1 VAGRKAVSDNE
12 AVRKRPR
19 KGARR
24 PAADSLVFSFLSAAD
39 AVEARLEAALSPT
52 GLSLAKLAV
61 LHLLADANEPL
72 PLSDLAA
79 RQHCVRSNITQ
90 LMDRLEKDGL
100 VRRRADPD
108 DRRSVLAELTPAVA
122 QAHAKGVRAL
132 GEAQRAIVSALKA
145 GEATSLQSALSALT
159 S

>member
-1 VAGRKAVSDNE
+1 MK
-12 AVRKRPR
+12 KRSR
-19 KGARR
+19 RGGRR
-24 PAADSLVFSFLSAAD
+24 PATEALVFSFLSAAD
-39 AVEARLEAALSPT
+39 AVEARLEAALDPT

-61 LHLLADANEPL
+61 LQFLAEAKEAL

-108 DRRSVLAELTPAVA
+108 DRRSVLAELTPVGT

-132 GEAQRAIVSALKA
+132 ADAQRAIVSALKA
-145 GEATSLQSALSALT
+145 SEAASLQNALSALT

>member
-1 VAGRKAVSDNE
+1 VSHNE

-24 PAADSLVFSFLSAAD
+24 PVADSLVFSFLSAAD
-39 AVEARLEAALSPT
+39 AVEARLEEALSPT

-61 LHLLADANEPL
+61 LHFLAEAKEPL

-100 VRRRADPD
+100 VRRRPDPD
-108 DRRSVLAELTPAVA
+108 DRRSVRAELTSAGV

-132 GEAQRAIVSALKA
+132 AEAQRAIVSALKA
-145 GEATSLQSALSALT
+145 GEAASLQNAISALT

>member
-1 VAGRKAVSDNE
+1 MSHNE
-12 AVRKRPR
+12 AVRKRGR
-19 KGARR
+19 KGTRR
-24 PAADSLVFSFLSAAD
+24 PAADALVFSFLSAAD

-61 LHLLADANEPL
+61 LHFLADAKEAL

-90 LMDRLEKDGL
+90 LVDRLEKDGL
-100 VRRRADPD
+100 VRRRPDPE
-108 DRRSVLAELTPAVA
+108 DRRSVLAELTPAGQ

-132 GEAQRAIVSALKA
+132 AEAQRAIVKALTA
-145 GEATSLQSALSALT
+145 GETASLENALSALT

>member
-1 VAGRKAVSDNE
+1 VSHNE

-19 KGARR
+19 KGASR

-39 AVEARLEAALSPT
+39 AVEARLEEALSPT

-61 LHLLADANEPL
+61 LHFLAEAKEPL

-100 VRRRADPD
+100 VRRRPDPD
-108 DRRSVLAELTPAVA
+108 DRRSVRAELTSAGV

-132 GEAQRAIVSALKA
+132 AEAQRAIVSALKA
-145 GEATSLQSALSALT
+145 GEAASLQNAISALT

>member
-1 VAGRKAVSDNE
+1 MSHNE
-12 AVRKRPR
+12 AVRKRGR
-19 KGARR
+19 KGTRR
-24 PAADSLVFSFLSAAD
+24 PAADALVFSFLSAAD

-61 LHLLADANEPL
+61 LHFLADANEAL

-90 LMDRLEKDGL
+90 LVDRLEKDGL
-100 VRRRADPD
+100 VRRRPDPE
-108 DRRSVLAELTPAVA
+108 DRRSVLAELTPAG
-122 QAHAKGVRAL
+122 QHAHAKGVRAL
-132 GEAQRAIVSALKA
+132 AEAQRAIVKVLKA
-145 GEATSLQSALSALT
+145 GETASLQNALSALT

>member
-1 VAGRKAVSDNE
+1 VSHNE

-19 KGARR
+19 KARRR
-24 PAADSLVFSFLSAAD
+24 PAVDSLVFSLLSAAD

-61 LHLLADANEPL
+61 LHFLAEAKEAL

-108 DRRSVLAELTPAVA
+108 DRRSVLAELTPAGE

-132 GEAQRAIVSALKA
+132 ADAQRAIVSALKA
-145 GEATSLQSALSALT
+145 GEAASLQSAISALT
-159 S
+159 P

>member
-1 VAGRKAVSDNE
+1 VSHNE
-12 AVRKRPR
+12 AVRKRGR
-19 KGARR
+19 KGTRR
-24 PAADSLVFSFLSAAD
+24 PAADALVFSFLSAAD

-61 LHLLADANEPL
+61 LHFLADANEAL

-90 LMDRLEKDGL
+90 LVDRLEKDGL
-100 VRRRADPD
+100 VRRRPDPE
-108 DRRSVLAELTPAVA
+108 DRRSVLAELTPAG
-122 QAHAKGVRAL
+122 QHAHAKGVRAL
-132 GEAQRAIVSALKA
+132 AEAQRAIVKVLKA
-145 GEATSLQSALSALT
+145 GETASLQNALSALT

>member
-1 VAGRKAVSDNE
+1 MSHKEG
-12 AVRKRPR
+12 VRNRRP
-19 KGARR
+19 KSGRR
-24 PAADSLVFSFLSAAD
+24 PAAEALVFSFLSAAD
-39 AVEARLEAALSPT
+39 AVEARLEGALSPT

-61 LHLLADANEPL
+61 LHFLAEAKEAL

-100 VRRRADPD
+100 VRRRADPE
-108 DRRSVLAELTPAVA
+108 DRRSVLAELTPAGE

-132 GEAQRAIVSALKA
+132 AEAQRAIVRALKA
-145 GEATSLQSALSALT
+145 GEATSLQNALSALT

>member
-1 VAGRKAVSDNE
+1 MSHNL
-12 AVRKRPR
+12 AVRTRSR
-19 KGARR
+19 NGARR
-24 PAADSLVFSFLSAAD
+24 PAADSLLFSFLSAAD
-39 AVEARLEAALSPT
+39 AVEARLEAALDPT

-61 LHLLADANEPL
+61 LQFLAEAKEAL

-90 LMDRLEKDGL
+90 LVDRLEKDGL
-100 VRRRADPD
+100 VRRRAAAD
-108 DRRSVLAELTPAVA
+108 DRRSVLAELTPAGQ

-132 GEAQRAIVSALKA
+132 AEAQRAIVRALKA
-145 GEATSLQSALSALT
+145 REATSLQKALSALT